1 MSALKR
7 LRGRPARTILGV
19 IRLINGSFA
28 LLLPRRFTKM
38 FGIDPEENG
47 AAIYLL
53 RLFGVRTV
61 YIGLQLLTADGEE
74 LDGAVRDAP
83 WIHASDTT
91 AAAIAGLR
99 GQLPRRAAAA
109 GFVASSLNTALA
121 FLARE

>member
-1 MSALKR
+1 MRR

-38 FGIDPEENG
+38 FGIDPDENG
-47 AAIYLL
+47 AAIYVL

-83 WIHASDTT
+83 WIHASDAT
-91 AAAIAGLR
+91 AAALAALR
-99 GQLPRRAAAA
+99 GQLPRKAALTGLAA
-109 GFVASSLNTALA
+109 STLNTVLA